1 MACPYLKG
9 IHALTCTVNGIDYI
23 PSQFELEEY
32 CQSSKAEKCPYPSLA
47 LFGIAYAANGDT
59 GKKKRVLQKDGRP

>member
-9 IHALTCTVNGIDYI
+9 THVLTCTVNDNDYI

-32 CQSSKAEKCPYPSLA
+32 CQSSKAGKCPYPSLA
-47 LFGIAYAANGDT
+47 LFGIAYAIGGGT
-59 GKKKRVLQKDGRP
+59 GKKQIRQKASRP